1 MKALALSFTLVP
13 FDAVPGVKNF
23 SAPKFILDV
32 DNNSTVITVIGPNTA
47 VSSISVT
54 KNYNFSHRHII
65 KFTKNI
71 AFLIAHPSP

>member
-13 FDAVPGVKNF
+13 YDAVTGVKNF
-23 SAPKFILDV
+23 FALKFVLDAV
-32 DNNSTVITVIGPNTA
+32 NNSTVISVIGPSTA

-54 KNYNFSHRHII
+54 KSYNVSQRHII

>member
-1 MKALALSFTLVP
+1 MKALALSFTLVQY
-13 FDAVPGVKNF
+13 DAVTGVRHS

-32 DNNSTVITVIGPNTA
+32 VNKPTVITVIGPSTV

-54 KNYNFSHRHII
+54 NVHNFSQRHII

-71 AFLIAHPSP
+71 AFFIAHPSP